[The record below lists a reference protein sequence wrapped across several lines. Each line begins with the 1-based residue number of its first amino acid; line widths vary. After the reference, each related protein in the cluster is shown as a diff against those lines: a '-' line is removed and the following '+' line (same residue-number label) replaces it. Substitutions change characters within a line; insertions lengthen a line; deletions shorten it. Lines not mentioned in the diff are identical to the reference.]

1 MRSKNFDPF
10 DFKKKIINGVPV
22 YYKNIPWAPCIHV
35 NVVFN
40 GGATADPKE
49 KEGLAHFMEHITL
62 KGSPK
67 LPDYKS
73 WRDWRKKYTFLTAN
87 AVTSY
92 YSVSYPLKCLPKDFK
107 KVMSDLKDTIFNCFL
122 KTEDIESERNVIL
135 QESWGKY
142 KNEKYLKYIKET
154 RKNLYKDHIY
164 ENLYS
169 SLGWPETIKKI
180 TPEDVRNFYKDN
192 YGVGNFSIIL
202 VGNIENK
209 NITSLEDFI
218 KDLPKVKNKVNQI
231 KKQEIKKPRKKILKF
246 KAEEIGLVK
255 EQVEISIMRVA
266 EKLNENMVF
275 VSLISKSLLQEILN
289 DKFRVEHK
297 ICYGVA
303 VGSSFDKYS
312 STLSMNINTEEKNIR
327 MVLAGFKEI
336 IEKFSSNFYKQKF
349 EDTKLL
355 FKNNSK
361 VKEHLSEDI
370 INYARNNLA
379 TYEKIPSLKENLK
392 LIEKVQFQDIQ
403 KFIKDMFGDEDKFY
417 TEIILPSKKEDEKYK
432 KKNAKK

>member
-1 MRSKNFDPF
+1 MHTKKFDPF

-40 GGATADPKE
+40 GGATADPKG
-49 KEGLAHFMEHITL
+49 KEGLAHFMEHITV

-67 LPDYKS
+67 LPDYRS
-73 WRDWRKKYTFLTAN
+73 WIEWRKKYTFMTAN
-87 AVTSY
+87 AATNFYGVF
-92 YSVSYPLKCLPKDFK
+92 YPLKCLPKDFE
-107 KVMSDLKDTIFNCFL
+107 KVMFDLKDTIFNCFL

-135 QESWGKY
+135 QESWGRY

-154 RKNLYKDHIY
+154 RKNLYKNHIF

-169 SLGWPETIKKI
+169 PLGWPETIKKI

-209 NITSLEDFI
+209 NITSLKYFI
-218 KDLPKVKNKVNQI
+218 ESLPKVKNKFKNT
-231 KKQEIKKPRKKILKF
+231 KKQRIIKPVNNLLKV
-246 KAEEIGLVK
+246 KADEIGLVK
-255 EQVEISIMRVA
+255 EQVEISVIRVA
-266 EKLNENMVF
+266 EKIDE
-275 VSLISKSLLQEILN
+275 SKLWSGILSHALLQEILN

-297 ICYGVA
+297 ICYSVS
-303 VGSSFDKYS
+303 VNSSFSRYDS
-312 STLSMNINTEEKNIR
+312 LISMNINTDEKNIK
-327 MVLAGFKEI
+327 MVLEGFKEVVK
-336 IEKFSSNFYKQKF
+336 EFGTDFYKQKF

-361 VKEHLSEDI
+361 VKEYLSEDI
-370 INYARNNLA
+370 IDYARNNLA
-379 TYEKIPSLKENLK
+379 VSEKIPTLKDNLK
-392 LIEKVQFQDIQ
+392 LIQKTQFKDVQ
-403 KFIKDMFGDEDKFY
+403 KFIKEMFGDEKKVY
-417 TEIILPSKKEDEKYK
+417 TEIIFPSKKVKTENDK
-432 KKNAKK
+432 K